1 MKLPFPIVAVGD
13 AMFGVEIK
21 RNPTIQL
28 HRFTDYFVGFDKV
41 EAVREIFGENTG
53 KVLNNLKVE
62 FYSSHWGYMAVT
74 DEDGHLMVSA
84 HYLKTGDERDLYLD
98 VIHELVHVRQ
108 FMEGQELFDDRF
120 EYVNRPTEVEAYKH
134 AVKEAKR
141 IGLTEEEILD
151 YLRTSWI
158 EDEQLAALA
167 EAVGVKA
174 SPTKKG

>member
-1 MKLPFPIVAVGD
+1 
-13 AMFGVEIK
+13 MFGVEIK

-28 HRFTDYFVGFDKV
+28 HQFTDYFVGFDKV
-41 EAVREIFGENTG
+41 DAVREIFGENTG
-53 KVLNNLKVE
+53 KVLNDLKVE
-62 FYSSHWGYMAVT
+62 FYSSRWGYMGVS
-74 DEDGHLMVSA
+74 DHDGHLLVSA
-84 HYLKTGDERDLYLD
+84 HYLKTGEERSLYLD
-98 VIHELVHVRQ
+98 VIHELVHIRQ

-134 AVKEAKR
+134 AVKEARR
-141 IGLTEEEILD
+141 IGLTEDEILD
-151 YLRTSWI
+151 YLRTNWI